1 MSIFKALLLSA
12 LAVTAKAAPTEV
24 VAGRVV
30 THAVPSL
37 TTLHSSPVL
46 HAVRGVPAVTG
57 FHSAPAFHAVQVA
70 PAVTAIRTVEGD
82 SYDAH
87 PQYNFGYSI
96 TDSVTGDSKTRE
108 ESRDGDVVTGSYSV
122 ADPDGRIRTVT
133 YTADDVHGFQATVT
147 YDGQEGPVAI
157 PFDAPSTAVV
167 RSEPVHV
174 AVATAEPAPVN
185 AVRAL
190 DNALRTVPT
199 IQAVQANPAVH
210 AVHHSVN
217 AVRTI
222 PTLHGGHAVDNTVTA
237 LHAVQP
243 FQSFRTVQA
252 IHPFENTVRTVPF
265 RTVQAFP
272 ASQAVHAVHNL
283 GQAVTAIRSL
293 PVHPVHTAARTVPA
307 TTAFHS
313 NPVQAVHNLAP
324 GLTAVRSLQ
333 SAQPIAGYPF
343 LLRNAFSGN
352 QDLSQFH
359 FVTGGQVVG

>member
-1 MSIFKALLLSA
+1 MSLFKALLLSA

-57 FHSAPAFHAVQVA
+57 FHSAPAFHAVQAA

-96 TDSVTGDSKTRE
+96 TDSVTGDSKSRE

-157 PFDAPSTAVV
+157 PFNAPSTAVV

-174 AVATAEPAPVN
+174 AVASAQPAPVQ
-185 AVRAL
+185 AVQVF
-190 DNALRTVPT
+190 DNTVRTVP
-199 IQAVQANPAVH
+199 AVHAIHATPAVHAIHPTPAVH
-210 AVHHSVN
+210 AVHSLGNAVTAVRSFPTFQAAPAIHAVHQIHDLGQGVT

-222 PTLHGGHAVDNTVTA
+222 PN
-237 LHAVQP
+237 
-243 FQSFRTVQA
+243 
-252 IHPFENTVRTVPF
+252 
-265 RTVQAFP
+265 
-272 ASQAVHAVHNL
+272 
-283 GQAVTAIRSL
+283 
-293 PVHPVHTAARTVPA
+293 
-307 TTAFHS
+307 
-313 NPVQAVHNLAP
+313 VQAVHNLDHRV
-324 GLTAVRSLQ
+324 TAVRTLPAVTAFRHNPAVHSFH
-333 SAQPIAGYPF
+333 SAAQPLG
-343 LLRNAFSGN
+343 LHL
-352 QDLSQFH
+352 
-359 FVTGGQVVG
+359 VG

>member
-1 MSIFKALLLSA
+1 MGSLASPSTQSTATTATLSKSIFKALLLSA

-24 VAGRVV
+24 VAGRIV

-57 FHSAPAFHAVQVA
+57 FHSAPAFHSVQVA

-108 ESRDGDVVTGSYSV
+108 ESRDGDLVTGSYSV

-157 PFDAPSTAVV
+157 PFNAPSTAVV

-174 AVATAEPAPVN
+174 AVASAEPAPV
-185 AVRAL
+185 
-190 DNALRTVPT
+190 
-199 IQAVQANPAVH
+199 Q
-210 AVHHSVN
+210 

-343 LLRNAFSGN
+343 LLRNAFYGN